1 MGEYIICI
9 LNKLSII
16 LCAFFLIWT
25 FIISNCIGNKEL
37 ILKDKEYGAL
47 FDSKDLD
54 DEFDNI
60 SISKSCEGRLDRL
73 RKKKIINSMARKL
86 NGQII
91 DVKNISNNCGMY
103 SEKEMIRV
111 YGYSRM
117 LKNDRKY
124 MGRRINFSIVIT
136 YNKTDNTTDVY
147 FGSPIVNIDF

>member
-1 MGEYIICI
+1 MKD
-9 LNKLSII
+9 NKLSII
-16 LCAFFLIWT
+16 LCAFFLIGT

>member
-1 MGEYIICI
+1 MKD
-9 LNKLSII
+9 NKLSII
-16 LCAFFLIWT
+16 LCAFFLIGT

-37 ILKDKEYGAL
+37 ILKDKEYGTL